1 SQETAL
7 KSTAER
13 YQSFVRQG
21 KLIPTDGGEVDYR
34 LIFETILKLRNTV
47 KIAQCPIDPC
57 GATSLRH
64 MLEEEVI
71 EPVEIRQNFTNMSD
85 PM

>member
-1 SQETAL
+1 FWAPEETIYSQETAL

-47 KIAQCPIDPC
+47 KIAQCPIDPY

-64 MLEEEVI
+64 MLEEEGL
-71 EPVEIRQNFTNMSD
+71 EPV
-85 PM
+85 